1 MEYLEQLIER
11 YHDVEDA
18 IDDLEMEKMD
28 LTEQLEAIEEEINE
42 VSSRINTTI

>member
-11 YHDVEDA
+11 YHDIEDA

-28 LTEQLEAIEEEINE
+28 LTEQLEAIQEEINE